1 MRCSTRCG
9 NSSPDARV
17 EQPFREHG
25 AAVPVTRHTD
35 AEAFLA
41 AAAPLTAANPAIDA
55 FVAMLVGAWR
65 ASGTN
70 VEGAYAATCDDDGAR
85 GFAVAFPGR
94 AVVLENSAP
103 QAARAFAADVPDGL
117 SGISCVHGERSAC
130 SAFAAAWC
138 RRFPRRYREAA
149 HLRHHHLQHLARV
162 PVPAG
167 AMRVAADA
175 DLAWLTTMSLE
186 FAVEARVP
194 DAPATVVE
202 GVQRRLAAVR
212 YRIWDEGGPVAFAA
226 WAPAGDAAAR
236 IAPVYTLP
244 RHRGR
249 GYATA
254 LTAALSRELLEAG
267 RRGLFLMTDVTNPTS
282 NAIYARIGVRPVS
295 DTYRFDFLPVARP

>member
-1 MRCSTRCG
+1 
-9 NSSPDARV
+9 
-17 EQPFREHG
+17 
-25 AAVPVTRHTD
+25 VPVTRHTD

-41 AAAPLTAANPAIDA
+41 AAAPLTTANAAVAA

-65 ASGTN
+65 TSGTN
-70 VEGAYAATCDDDGAR
+70 AEGAYAATCDEDGAR

-103 QAARAFAADVPDGL
+103 QAARAFAADAPDAL
-117 SGISCVHGERSAC
+117 SGITCVHGERAAC

-149 HLRHHHLQHLARV
+149 HLRHHHLQHVAPV
-162 PVPAG
+162 PQPAG
-167 AMRVAADA
+167 AMRVASDA
-175 DLAWLTTMSLE
+175 DLDWLTTMSLE

-194 DAPATVVE
+194 DAPGTIVQ
-202 GVQRRLAAVR
+202 GVQRRLAAGR
-212 YRIWDEGGPVAFAA
+212 YRIWEGAGAVAFAA

-236 IAPVYTLP
+236 IAPVYTL
-244 RHRGR
+244 RGHRGR

-267 RRGLFLMTDVTNPTS
+267 RPDLFLMTDVGNPTS
-282 NAIYARIGVRPVS
+282 NAIYARIGFRPVS
-295 DTYRFDFLPVARP
+295 DTYRFDFLPVAQA